1 MRPLTQHVAA
11 HAARKHVAAALGMH
25 TRGHKAAAA
34 PRRAFFGYSEGA
46 LKVLRMYSELTP
58 TVLRDGTQR
67 GYSDGNAHRC
77 PSVRATS
84 MRSTSWSSPA
94 TCDESFWG
102 RFQPPLPSLA
112 WPTDCS

>member
-34 PRRAFFGYSEGA
+34 PRSAFFMYSEGA

-58 TVLRDGTQR
+58 TVLRWYSGGT
-67 GYSDGNAHRC
+67 
-77 PSVRATS
+77 PMV
-84 MRSTSWSSPA
+84 MRTA
-94 TCDESFWG
+94 AQACA
-102 RFQPPLPSLA
+102 PPR
-112 WPTDCS
+112 